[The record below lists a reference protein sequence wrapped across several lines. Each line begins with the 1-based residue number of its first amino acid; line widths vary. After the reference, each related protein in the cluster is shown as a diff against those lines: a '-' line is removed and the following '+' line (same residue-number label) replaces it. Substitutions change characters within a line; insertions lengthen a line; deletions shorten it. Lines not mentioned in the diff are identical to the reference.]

1 MSDDFLLKFVR
12 VIGLLGLIHALT
24 ISSEFA
30 RYEPLR
36 LQEPDKFLLATV
48 TVLIVLLFS
57 LWRISAAH
65 RNLAARTK

>member
-1 MSDDFLLKFVR
+1 MSDDFLLKIVR

-24 ISSEFA
+24 ISNGFA
-30 RYEPLR
+30 GYEPLR